1 VIAALIDHVAS
12 TLAKRTPLERGRAHA
27 LIVGVLLHLVL
38 VTVIGWWYVEDSAI
52 SFSFARRAA
61 SGDGFVAYAGGER
74 VEGFSNPT
82 WTLLLTVLDLV
93 GVNPWIGARLLG
105 VGCGVATILGAAAL
119 MRRLEGDGQR
129 FGAWPAL
136 VPVLLGLNP
145 QHAIWTAAGLENPL
159 FTALLTWGVVH
170 LLDEVQGRAR
180 GRLPWS
186 ALLFGALAATR
197 PEAPM
202 YVAVAGVAGVVIAA
216 SRPGVDA
223 RGRLVAATGWAVRW
237 GVLCL
242 GPLAL
247 WHAWRYAYFAWPF
260 PNTYYAKLGQ
270 EEVKLLDWGGKGWTY
285 LRNWGL
291 VTGWGFAAP
300 AFLLGLGGVRGAR
313 LPIGIGVG
321 LALLALVLPAVDFP
335 WTWSGVPR
343 PAALPDFWDQATAI
357 GAWSAAGIALALGL
371 GRHGA
376 AARSLMGALAV
387 VSVFF
392 CVYSAGDWMKGYRWM
407 SFPTPLLTVL
417 AVDAIRS
424 VTGAL
429 TRAWPS
435 RPRVAAAFALL
446 TLGGPTVA
454 GLVSFGV
461 FAVMPETSPYDVR
474 RRVLYVQQLMDR
486 LHLDRAALLEVDMGA
501 HMWFS
506 TIEVVDMAGLVDVPM
521 AHSAYDKPYIQQYV
535 FQERNPEFAH
545 VHGSWATRTK
555 LKTHKEFARYLEVPA
570 YAMSPWVTHPG
581 SHVDKALLVGKE
593 RAGQGRAVVFGDGA
607 IELGGWDVPAPI
619 TAAGGALYVELGF
632 GRSSKAPTDFR
643 PVIVLT
649 GPDGAQRAW
658 DVPPA
663 YDWLPP
669 KKWRAHEYTQD
680 KHALPLGDL
689 PAGTYDVSIVLF
701 GDHGGVLAARAAPR
715 GATLEAPRYARG
727 EVTWPAA
734 VVITA
739 EPEAAER
746 GDELVAAAI
755 ATAAAGDCDEAEA
768 SWVGVRRIFPRDSAW
783 YGDRGPAVRAAL
795 AACRAREASGPALH
809 DRAVDAIVAARAWD
823 HRDATVL
830 EVGAALADAWIAEGE
845 ALQAS
850 GDVKG
855 AQQRYTSAL
864 LADPTRAW
872 TRRRVEELRR
882 AWSDAEDAERKRKED
897 ERKQKKDK
905 SKADPAAEPKASP
918 PDAPKD
924 GAPAKAD

>member
-1 VIAALIDHVAS
+1 
-12 TLAKRTPLERGRAHA
+12 
-27 LIVGVLLHLVL
+27 
-38 VTVIGWWYVEDSAI
+38 
-52 SFSFARRAA
+52 
-61 SGDGFVAYAGGER
+61 
-74 VEGFSNPT
+74 
-82 WTLLLTVLDLV
+82 
-93 GVNPWIGARLLG
+93 
-105 VGCGVATILGAAAL
+105 
-119 MRRLEGDGQR
+119 
-129 FGAWPAL
+129 
-136 VPVLLGLNP
+136 
-145 QHAIWTAAGLENPL
+145 
-159 FTALLTWGVVH
+159 
-170 LLDEVQGRAR
+170 
-180 GRLPWS
+180 
-186 ALLFGALAATR
+186 
-197 PEAPM
+197 
-202 YVAVAGVAGVVIAA
+202 
-216 SRPGVDA
+216 
-223 RGRLVAATGWAVRW
+223 
-237 GVLCL
+237 
-242 GPLAL
+242 
-247 WHAWRYAYFAWPF
+247 
-260 PNTYYAKLGQ
+260 
-270 EEVKLLDWGGKGWTY
+270 
-285 LRNWGL
+285 
-291 VTGWGFAAP
+291 
-300 AFLLGLGGVRGAR
+300 
-313 LPIGIGVG
+313 
-321 LALLALVLPAVDFP
+321 
-335 WTWSGVPR
+335 
-343 PAALPDFWDQATAI
+343 
-357 GAWSAAGIALALGL
+357 
-371 GRHGA
+371 
-376 AARSLMGALAV
+376 
-387 VSVFF
+387 
-392 CVYSAGDWMKGYRWM
+392 
-407 SFPTPLLTVL
+407 
-417 AVDAIRS
+417 
-424 VTGAL
+424 
-429 TRAWPS
+429 
-435 RPRVAAAFALL
+435 
-446 TLGGPTVA
+446 
-454 GLVSFGV
+454 
-461 FAVMPETSPYDVR
+461 
-474 RRVLYVQQLMDR
+474 
-486 LHLDRAALLEVDMGA
+486 
-501 HMWFS
+501 
-506 TIEVVDMAGLVDVPM
+506 
-521 AHSAYDKPYIQQYV
+521 
-535 FQERNPEFAH
+535 
-545 VHGSWATRTK
+545 
-555 LKTHKEFARYLEVPA
+555 
-570 YAMSPWVTHPG
+570 MSPWVTHPG